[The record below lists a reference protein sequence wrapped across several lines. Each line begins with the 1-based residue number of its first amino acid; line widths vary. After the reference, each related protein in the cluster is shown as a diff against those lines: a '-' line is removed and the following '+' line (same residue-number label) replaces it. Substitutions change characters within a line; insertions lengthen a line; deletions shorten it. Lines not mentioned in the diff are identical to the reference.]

1 MSETTQT
8 YLGLES
14 TSTPTNPGFQ
24 STLDYIRERATSE
37 YRKGELFERLMLT
50 YLSEDPD
57 YKEQFSEVWLYKQ
70 WAAHRTDFDAN
81 DIGIDLVA
89 KERHGGYCA
98 IQCKC
103 YAEDTRI
110 AKPALDSFISASASE
125 LFTSRLIVD
134 TGTQSLLWEE
144 KPEHFLLGTRA
155 MRFADKETKTTLIIN
170 EHVCLSGIPEEAHR
184 YVVNGRTPLEWFIDR
199 YKIKQDTDSGILNDP
214 NGWFENP
221 RDLITAIERIVYVS
235 VESAR
240 IVDNLPTEITSG

>member
-14 TSTPTNPGFQ
+14 TRTPTNPGFQ
-24 STLDYIRERATSE
+24 SVLDYIRERATSE

-50 YLSEDPD
+50 YLTEDPD
-57 YKEQFSEVWLYKQ
+57 YKEQFSEVYLYKQ
-70 WAAHRTDFDAN
+70 WAAQRTDFDAN

-110 AKPALDSFISASASE
+110 SKPALDSFISASASE

-144 KPEHFLLGTRA
+144 KPEHFRLGTRA
-155 MRFADKETKTTLIIN
+155 MRFADRETKTTLIIN

-184 YVVNGRTPLEWFIDR
+184 YVVNGRTSLEWFIDR
-199 YKIKQDTDSGILNDP
+199 YKIKQDRNSGIINDL

-221 RDLITAIERIVYVS
+221 A
-235 VESAR
+235 
-240 IVDNLPTEITSG
+240 TSSPP